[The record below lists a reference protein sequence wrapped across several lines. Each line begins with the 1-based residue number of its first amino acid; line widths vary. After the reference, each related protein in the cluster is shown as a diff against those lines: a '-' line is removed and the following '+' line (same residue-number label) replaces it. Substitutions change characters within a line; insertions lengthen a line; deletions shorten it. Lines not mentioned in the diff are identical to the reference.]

1 MVNLAAWFKRYA
13 WGTSEVEAGVYRATF
28 AIETDEEFDLFV
40 FVEDDWVH
48 FAVSPLL
55 TAARDAGLD
64 ALQPVLLKLNQSM
77 TAARF
82 ALDSD
87 GDINLLADLPV
98 AGATYAAFA
107 QLLDL
112 LTDYAGRLVGE
123 LRRAGA
129 NPGYQSPLFS

>member
-1 MVNLAAWFKRYA
+1 MVNLAAWFKRYE
-13 WGTSEVEAGVYRATF
+13 WGYVEVEGGVFRATF
-28 AIETDEEFDLFV
+28 ATETDDEFDLFV

-48 FAVSPLL
+48 LAVSPLL
-55 TAARDAGLD
+55 TAASMVEPG
-64 ALQPVLLKLNQSM
+64 ALLPILLRLNQRL

-87 GDINLLADLPV
+87 GDVNLLADLPV

-107 QLLDL
+107 QILDL
-112 LTDYAGRLVGE
+112 LTEYVGRLVGE
-123 LRRAGA
+123 LRRAAG